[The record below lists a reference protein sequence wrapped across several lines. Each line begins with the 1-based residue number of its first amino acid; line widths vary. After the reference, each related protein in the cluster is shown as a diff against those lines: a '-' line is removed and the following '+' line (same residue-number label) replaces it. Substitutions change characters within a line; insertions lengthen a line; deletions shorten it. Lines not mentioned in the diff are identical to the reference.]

1 MDITP
6 ISNVDRL
13 LSAAGADRRYRK
25 TISSDSFD
33 EAKSEAVLENRANPT
48 FSNNENGGRRIPGNA
63 DPKPA
68 LEQNFQESNG
78 AASRRLKFQ
87 VDKQT
92 GRTAIM
98 ILDSKTNEVIREI
111 PSEELREISEK
122 LSRMRGFVID
132 GKA

>member
-6 ISNVDRL
+6 ISNVDSL
-13 LSAAGADRRYRK
+13 SSAAATDRRYRK
-25 TISSDSFD
+25 TNSSDSFVN
-33 EAKSEAVLENRANPT
+33 AKSEAVQESAANPT
-48 FSNNENGGRRIPGNA
+48 PSENGKNGNRTL
-63 DPKPA
+63 DKSKPTPA
-68 LEQNFQESNG
+68 LIQNQQESSDNP
-78 AASRRLKFQ
+78 SRRLKFQ

-92 GRTAIM
+92 GRTAIV

-111 PSEELREISEK
+111 PSEELREISKK